1 MWAYLVDL
9 APDGVL
15 FALPSRFVF
24 VGHLHVA
31 VKQGQ
36 PHKLTLERLEG
47 IALLAGQVNL
57 R

>member
-1 MWAYLVDL
+1 MWAYLVNL

-24 VGHLHVA
+24 DGHLHVA
-31 VKQGQ
+31 IKQGQ
-36 PHKLTLERLEG
+36 PHKLALERLEG